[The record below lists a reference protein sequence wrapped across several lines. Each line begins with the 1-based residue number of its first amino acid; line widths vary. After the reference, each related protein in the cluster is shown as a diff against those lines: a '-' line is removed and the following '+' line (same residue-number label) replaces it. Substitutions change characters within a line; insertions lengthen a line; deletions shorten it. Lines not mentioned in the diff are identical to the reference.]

1 MCSYILPV
9 IIHWMLL
16 FGKARCMRLPPTA
29 GAGAGAGMI
38 TSSEHAHDFATSDPT
53 VGPPLGED
61 ASGASGVAA
70 SKDDQLSKTAGFE
83 PHPDAPP
90 GLMWAYRKPRHQ
102 LWWIAYELVLPL
114 LVISLGCFFSVCT
127 LVLLFQ
133 VGEGCWVAG
142 FWVAGYVGGTYAG
155 CCVLILQ
162 HSWMPGRML
171 GREGGGERTGRSV
184 GFAGRLPR

>member
-9 IIHWMLL
+9 IIHWLLL
-16 FGKARCMRLPPTA
+16 FGKARCMRLPPSA
-29 GAGAGAGMI
+29 SAGMI
-38 TSSEHAHDFATSDPT
+38 TSSEPALDFATSDPT
-53 VGPPLGED
+53 LPAPPLGED
-61 ASGASGVAA
+61 DSGAAGLAA

-102 LWWIAYELVLPL
+102 LVWIAYELVLPF

-133 VGEGCWVAG
+133 VGARS
-142 FWVAGYVGGTYAG
+142 GGVVRG
-155 CCVLILQ
+155 
-162 HSWMPGRML
+162 WGPGWL
-171 GREGGGERTGRSV
+171 GV
-184 GFAGRLPR
+184 